1 METTADKVLR
11 DSNSLLKVLN
21 SFLLHRLVHVLGILH
36 CLGLICKAFS
46 VPELGVLG
54 FFSNGLIKID
64 MGQIVKTLVEVYV
77 ASVKEDKGVIRV
89 FIDSLV
95 VVGLSLIQSIHV
107 V

>member
-21 SFLLHRLVHVLGILH
+21 SFLLHRLVYVLWILH
-36 CLGLICKAFS
+36 RLGLICEAFS

-54 FFSNGLIKID
+54 FFFNRFIEIY
-64 MGQIVKTLVEVYV
+64 MGQIVKTLIEVYV

-95 VVGLSLIQSIHV
+95 IVGLSFIQSVHV